1 MLGLLASGDSANGAR
16 SRRGGV
22 CLQWT
27 ETDLYRKFV
36 PILMQAVQF
45 QARPHRSHPRFNEKT
60 RAVARMPPPEPF
72 RHQHLNL
79 MIKQVLTLVAE
90 QFLDLRIDQNNL
102 PLSIHHHHR
111 IGGGFQQSTEP
122 DLTSFSLRDVSYDAR
137 NRYALL
143 G

>member
-60 RAVARMPPPEPF
+60 RAVSRMPPPEPF

-79 MIKQVLTLVAE
+79 MIEQVLTLVAE

-102 PLSIHHHHR
+102 PLSIYHHHG
-111 IGGGFQQSTEP
+111 IGGSFQQSLKSQHRAFSGS
-122 DLTSFSLRDVSYDAR
+122 DLSFEFLVRSF
-137 NRYALL
+137 
-143 G
+143 